1 MRITDCNSCLRS
13 GTSQKIIGGFML
25 KNICPYKATTM
36 AKVNGVVMVIIQTTR
51 DIVVPVADKRGPG
64 NRCSCCR

>member
-1 MRITDCNSCLRS
+1 
-13 GTSQKIIGGFML
+13 ML

-51 DIVVPVADKRGPG
+51 DIVVPAADKGGPG
-64 NRCSCCR
+64 SRGMGSP